1 MVNYFE
7 LYDIPVS
14 FEPDAAVVKKKFYEL
29 SRRYHPDRF
38 TLAGDE
44 ERAEV
49 LRMAALN
56 NDAYKVLQNEDA
68 TMAYIL
74 KINELLEDEEKYN
87 LPPDFLMEMMDLNES
102 ISEYEMDP
110 ENETYKNDAH
120 NMLDA
125 QLDAWKADV
134 EPLLQQ
140 FEKGNTS
147 KEILLQIKDYY
158 FRKKYLLRI
167 LERINTF
174 ATR

>member
-56 NDAYKVLQNEDA
+56 NDAYKVLQNTDA

-74 KINELLEDEEKYN
+74 KMNELLEDEEKYN

-120 NMLDA
+120 NMLNS